1 MAKRDMFKVEDDK
14 IVRLRKNCPKCGVG
28 VFLAEHNN
36 RLSCGACGYTEF
48 KSEKK
53 PIVKEPVVEE
63 KKEKVADVE
72 IAKKQ
77 PEIVETKPKEK
88 EAVEETKESIAP
100 SPEGQPEEEVKK
112 ETEKSTSAPPKEES
126 SKEKTNDTSAQPS
139 EAVSESQKEEEKKED

>member
-1 MAKRDMFKVEDDK
+1 MFKVEGDK

-28 VFLAEHNN
+28 VFLAEHKN

-48 KSEKK
+48 KSGKK

-63 KKEKVADVE
+63 KKEKIADLE

-77 PEIVETKPKEK
+77 PEIVETKPKAN
-88 EAVEETKESIAP
+88 EAVEETKESVVS
-100 SPEGQPEEEVKK
+100 SPEGQPKEEVKK

-126 SKEKTNDTSAQPS
+126 SKEKTDDESVQPG
-139 EAVSESQKEEEKKED
+139 EAVSEPQKEEEKKTD

>member
-1 MAKRDMFKVEDDK
+1 MAKRDMFKVEGDK
-14 IVRLRKNCPKCGVG
+14 IVRLRKTCPKCGVG
-28 VFLAEHNN
+28 VFLAEHKN

-48 KSEKK
+48 KSGKK

-88 EAVEETKESIAP
+88 EAVEGTKESIAP
-100 SPEGQPEEEVKK
+100 SPEGQP
-112 ETEKSTSAPPKEES
+112 KEEP
-126 SKEKTNDTSAQPS
+126 SKEKTSDESAQPS
-139 EAVSESQKEEEKKED
+139 EAISEPQKEEEKKTD